1 MIQPASASQAQE
13 NGLEQ
18 EARAILLPILQQL
31 QRLKKTTPENQPPPH
46 RNIKVKSH
54 KERMRAVLIPIG
66 KFILAKIRGRP
77 GPEHGK
83 IELAIWYV
91 ISTTGSI
98 SVRLHLAF

>member
-1 MIQPASASQAQE
+1 
-13 NGLEQ
+13 
-18 EARAILLPILQQL
+18 
-31 QRLKKTTPENQPPPH
+31 
-46 RNIKVKSH
+46 
-54 KERMRAVLIPIG
+54 MRAVLIPIG